1 MAINKAL
8 RNLQRRLKRCE
19 LEHLRQLTVELQE
32 RLERAEAERARAD
45 QCAIFWQEHAEF
57 YQEALYDTD
66 HYEHRRLGLTISG
79 QLLVVRDDDLS
90 AEEECMQTPT

>member
-32 RLERAEAERARAD
+32 RLGRAEAERARAE
-45 QCAIFWQEHAEF
+45 QCAVFWQEHADF
-57 YQEALYDTD
+57 YQAALYDTD